1 MIRGNHINRSS
12 PDRRRGTRT
21 KFTRP
26 GRRGKGTRRARSAAE
41 YSGTSTRS
49 CTRAAP
55 TNHTRIKRVSP
66 SSSRTP
72 AYPARA
78 KEETIRSRCSG
89 PSPYQ
94 RRRTLIAALRTSD
107 GSPIWCSSR
116 RGRPAR

>member
-1 MIRGNHINRSS
+1 MIRGNHISSSS
-12 PDRRRGTRT
+12 PDRSRGTRT
-21 KFTRP
+21 KFTRA
-26 GRRGKGTRRARSAAE
+26 GRRARGIRRARSAAE

-49 CTRAAP
+49 CTSAAP
-55 TNHTRIKRVSP
+55 TNHTRIISVSP

-78 KEETIRSRCSG
+78 NDAAISNRCSG

-94 RRRTLIAALRTSD
+94 RRSIRITALRTSD

-116 RGRPAR
+116 RGPPAR